1 MNDIK
6 IQTIA
11 PLIAHA
17 FIEDI
22 AIDSAYFKSYR
33 QILKDKRPI
42 LGDFLL
48 LMNGRL
54 HDSWIIEQKFQENTF
69 SLTIS
74 DFVTHVFAEALVNK
88 TGLKIADSTL
98 VFPIYIDFQLVN
110 PPQYYDIQEDGTLT
124 EVPPVVF
131 TEYLDEQLLKVKN
144 SRKIGILATTNGSDK
159 YLLVLELETVNV
171 AFNQDAAWHQLF
183 GNEYD
188 AVYNK
193 FKNLLNRGKYLA
205 DQSICDELLSQWLGN
220 AYSKNSLT

>member
-17 FIEDI
+17 FIEDR

-33 QILKDKRPI
+33 QILKDKKPI
-42 LGDFLL
+42 LGDFLS

-54 HDSWIIEQKFQENTF
+54 HDSWILEQKFQEHTF

-74 DFVTHVFAEALVNK
+74 DFITHIFAEALVNK
-88 TGLKIADSTL
+88 TGLKIADSSL

-110 PPQYYDIQEDGTLT
+110 QPQYYDIQEDGTLT
-124 EVPPVVF
+124 EVTPVLF

-171 AFNQDAAWHQLF
+171 TFKQDTAWHQLF

-188 AVYNK
+188 GVYNK
-193 FKNLLNRGKYLA
+193 FKNLLSRGKYLA
-205 DQSICDELLSQWLGN
+205 DQSICDELLSHYLPN
-220 AYSKNSLT
+220 

>member
-6 IQTIA
+6 IQAIA
-11 PLIAHA
+11 PLIART
-17 FIEDI
+17 FIEDTS
-22 AIDSAYFKSYR
+22 IDSAYFKSYR

-42 LGDFLL
+42 LGDFLS

-54 HDSWIIEQKFQENTF
+54 HDSWIIKQNFLENTF

-74 DFVTHVFAEALVNK
+74 DFVTHIFAEALVNK
-88 TGLKIADSTL
+88 TGLKIADTSL
-98 VFPIYIDFQLVN
+98 VFPIYIDFQLMN

-124 EVPPVVF
+124 EVAPVLF

-171 AFNQDAAWHQLF
+171 TFNLDAAWHQLF

-193 FKNLLNRGKYLA
+193 FKNLLSRGKYLA
-205 DQSICDELLSQWLGN
+205 DQSICDELLCYYLPN
-220 AYSKNSLT
+220 